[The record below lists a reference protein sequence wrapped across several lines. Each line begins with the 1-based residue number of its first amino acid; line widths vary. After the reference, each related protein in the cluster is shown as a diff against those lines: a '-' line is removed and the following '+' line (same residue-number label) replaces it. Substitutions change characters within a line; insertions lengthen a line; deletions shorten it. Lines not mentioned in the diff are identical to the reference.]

1 MITLV
6 NKMSVHKVIHFE
18 MCNDH
23 EITQLLTNFNVW
35 NYTFVNVLRNYKF
48 TKRYGLRM
56 FVCGYSVCN
65 HHWVIISRN
74 NIKCAIWNDII
85 NEWLLNYRELQDMSA
100 QEWYESI
107 YEPKKGLKFFA
118 KKKVRIMRN
127 KKIVWKTKPI

>member
-1 MITLV
+1 MFTKWFILKCVMIMKLH
-6 NKMSVHKVIHFE
+6 NYWRISMFE
-18 MCNDH
+18 FWND
-23 EITQLLTNFNVW
+23 
-35 NYTFVNVLRNYKF
+35 TFVNVLRNYKF

-65 HHWVIISRN
+65 HDWVIISHN

-107 YEPKKGLKFFA
+107 YEPKKGLKFFG
-118 KKKVRIMRN
+118 KKKVKIMRN
-127 KKIVWKTKPI
+127 KKIVWKTKSI